1 MSKIQICWGGGGGG
15 DKNDCLLYKITP
27 KNAMNFLHL
36 FSCDTVEY
44 WVYPE
49 DF

>member
-1 MSKIQICWGGGGGG
+1 
-15 DKNDCLLYKITP
+15 
-27 KNAMNFLHL
+27 MNFLHL

-49 DF
+49 DFKIIAAVLSTCLLGALFKQVHL